1 MRNHEASTW
10 IKTSLGNIINT
21 HIIYVHVYIYIVYKY
36 IESSNF
42 KQHFPMWTCH
52 GEDREVVLTALRLDA
67 RAMAMAS
74 AKLRGEAWSAHL
86 MDENGGFNRQL
97 NGI

>member
-1 MRNHEASTW
+1 M
-10 IKTSLGNIINT
+10 G
-21 HIIYVHVYIYIVYKY
+21 
-36 IESSNF
+36 SSNF

-74 AKLRGEAWSAHL
+74 AKLRGEAWRRSAQL
-86 MDENGGFNRQL
+86 MDDNGGFNHQL